1 MYALSDFCC
10 FLLKKLYKFLK
21 LTGLIVPTVVIL
33 LIISIDGLFLN
44 FNSQYINFIKES
56 EFILIDFSIIIFL
69 CIVIKKFK
77 LVYKKFTSNITR
89 IKCKRITSRWKYIS
103 KDREYSNNIRI
114 LSLFTTKILFF
125 YFSNWQ

>member
-33 LIISIDGLFLN
+33 LIISIDELFLN

-56 EFILIDFSIIIFL
+56 EFILIDIIIFL

-77 LVYKKFTSNITR
+77 LVYKKLTYNITR
-89 IKCKRITSRWKYIS
+89 IKCKRITTHWKYIS
-103 KDREYSNNIRI
+103 KDREYSYNIRI

-125 YFSNWQ
+125 CFSNWQ

>member
-1 MYALSDFCC
+1 MYALSDFCY

-33 LIISIDGLFLN
+33 LIISLDGLFLN

-69 CIVIKKFK
+69 FIVIKKFK

-89 IKCKRITSRWKYIS
+89 IKCKRIT
-103 KDREYSNNIRI
+103 NH
-114 LSLFTTKILFF
+114 
-125 YFSNWQ
+125 